1 MKMHT
6 WPRRPATGVRRRL
19 GAAAATLA
27 ALALLTTASG
37 CSADLADP
45 QIGRL
50 WWSAGVGSADSPS
63 CPPPPSATQLHR
75 AQSVTRVAT
84 RRNPFIAFIGAV
96 GEEAGTFGEDQ
107 GLGWLLNAI
116 TGGQKDQTPAEIAAL
131 TKDVDT
137 KTAALQTQITN
148 VCNLLDTKLDTLET
162 NGARSSYDGL
172 AQDADGH
179 VSKITTWWREYR
191 SIVTELQK
199 DPKLEDLGTDE
210 LRQLADMRDNLTGEM
225 DDIHN
230 KDLMP
235 SKGGAEGMIEV
246 YGHLLSDQAG
256 WSPTKV
262 AQYSG
267 THVFPASYVNAA
279 YDMSD
284 YYTSQLS
291 LGMYLYSEVTHI
303 AFPNVNSIVT
313 PTPSGPIW
321 PPAMRRLSPA
331 TPTTSFGRSRRAP
344 TTT

>member
-1 MKMHT
+1 M
-6 WPRRPATGVRRRL
+6 PRLIVMVVSSYPPSGRNHENAHLAEASGDGCRRRL

-45 QIGRL
+45 QDLVGSGGRP
-50 WWSAGVGSADSPS
+50 GVGSADSPS
-63 CPPPPSATQLHR
+63 CQPPPSATQLHR
-75 AQSVTRVAT
+75 AQSVAPGGDKEA
-84 RRNPFIAFIGAV
+84 NPFIAFIGAV

-191 SIVTELQK
+191 SIVTERQK
-199 DPKLEDLGTDE
+199 DPKLEDLGTD
-210 LRQLADMRDNLTGEM
+210 
-225 DDIHN
+225 
-230 KDLMP
+230 
-235 SKGGAEGMIEV
+235 
-246 YGHLLSDQAG
+246 
-256 WSPTKV
+256 
-262 AQYSG
+262 
-267 THVFPASYVNAA
+267 
-279 YDMSD
+279 
-284 YYTSQLS
+284 
-291 LGMYLYSEVTHI
+291 
-303 AFPNVNSIVT
+303 
-313 PTPSGPIW
+313 
-321 PPAMRRLSPA
+321 
-331 TPTTSFGRSRRAP
+331 
-344 TTT
+344 